1 MKIFTLLAI
10 AVAMS
15 SNISLAQEQSSL
27 TTGQITQKI
36 QQKVQ
41 LFADAVTCWKTEAPD
56 QKKYSVSP
64 KMIAALSP
72 YIKNDNEVSGE
83 FVAFWVGDMGCNGGS
98 GTTSYYLATVR
109 VDLRGDFYVDPL
121 ASEPFIKISD
131 QLNTRFI
138 EKIAGNTN
146 NTIIVDALNYGSDD
160 DGNNFPS
167 HKYRYTLKLDS
178 KNNWNLLEKKFLG
191 VVKQ

>member
-1 MKIFTLLAI
+1 MTLSAND
-10 AVAMS
+10 S
-15 SNISLAQEQSSL
+15 WAQEPLL
-27 TTGQITQKI
+27 TTSQITQKI

-41 LFADAVTCWKTEAPD
+41 LYADAVTCWKTEAPD

-72 YIKNDNEVSGE
+72 YVKKEYEGSGS
-83 FVAFWVGDMGCNGGS
+83 FVTFWVGDMGCNGGS
-98 GTTSYYLATVR
+98 GTTSYYLATVN
-109 VDLRGDFYVDPL
+109 VDVRGDFYVDPF

-138 EKIAGNTN
+138 ERIVGNTKD
-146 NTIIVDALNYGSDD
+146 TLIIDALNFGSDKD
-160 DGNNFPS
+160 ANNFPS
-167 HKYRYTLKLDS
+167 HKYRYTLKLDA